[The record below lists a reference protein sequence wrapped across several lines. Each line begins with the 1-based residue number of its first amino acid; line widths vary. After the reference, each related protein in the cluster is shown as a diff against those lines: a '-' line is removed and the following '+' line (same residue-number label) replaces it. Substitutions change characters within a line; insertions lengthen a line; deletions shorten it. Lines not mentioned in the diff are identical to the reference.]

1 MKSLNDYILEM
12 KGDDIDEQWI
22 NDKKPVITK
31 DGRQVIIKK
40 IDYSEVPNI
49 IIGMVSWKQ
58 KLLDYKWDL
67 DTGECTEAKDTMGN
81 PKKPDDS
88 DKLIKNA

>member
-1 MKSLNDYILEM
+1 MKSLNEYILEM

-49 IIGMVSWKQ
+49 IIGTVSWKQ

-67 DTGECTEAKDTMGN
+67 ETGECKEAKDFMGN